1 MERRRLPR
9 SFRGRKPRVLL
20 SGALL
25 SLIGYVTLAL
35 LAAEQHFFVVDYG
48 TRTAVQMV
56 KHEFLRMPME
66 LVSTLG
72 DRVGLIALIVLGSLA
87 LWRVSRRWALLL
99 PVLMAGTWAIQ
110 WVTKW
115 SVDRPRP
122 DRTAWGFPS
131 GHALSVV
138 VFFGLMIYLIAT
150 ASERRRRWRVL
161 ACLICGG
168 TVGLVAFSRLYL
180 DRHWLSDVA
189 GGLAVGTAYL
199 LLAIWM
205 VEVVWTTKQRRTALP
220 AEPPPREKEA
230 DSAAPTQRSG
240 SSTA

>member
-1 MERRRLPR
+1 M
-9 SFRGRKPRVLL
+9 LL

-25 SLIGYVTLAL
+25 SLLGYLTLAI

-48 TRTAVQMV
+48 TRTSVQMI
-56 KHEFLRMPME
+56 KHELLQLPME
-66 LVSTLG
+66 LVSSLG
-72 DRVGLIALIVLGSLA
+72 DRVGLVALIALGCVA

-99 PVLMAGTWAIQ
+99 PVLMAGTWALQ
-110 WVTKW
+110 WITKW
-115 SVDRPRP
+115 SVARPRP

-161 ACLICGG
+161 ACAICAS
-168 TVGLVAFSRLYL
+168 TVALVAFSRLYL
-180 DRHWLSDVA
+180 DRHWLSDVV

-205 VEVVWTTKQRRTALP
+205 VEVVGTGRRRRTRP
-220 AEPPPREKEA
+220 EEPPPPARESGSSSVA
-230 DSAAPTQRSG
+230 QRSG